1 MTSTLSPFPK
11 VPPSKATHV
20 KPAKITRVLPESIA
34 EELGFEPGDR
44 IVSINGEKPRDLIDY
59 NFLCADEYLRL
70 EVLDTGDRSHTIDLE
85 KDFDSELG
93 LEFETAVFD
102 GLMQCN
108 NRCPFCFIDQQP
120 PGKRESL
127 YLKDDDYRLSFLY
140 GSYLTLTNLTR
151 SAWDRIEQL
160 RLSPL
165 YVSVHAT
172 EPAVREKLLKNDR
185 AGEILNQLQW
195 FRDRRLQIHA
205 QVVLCP
211 GINDGAHLETTLR
224 DLAGFYNADPNRP
237 QSARAVDLG
246 ARASGLQSRAW
257 ALGEGG
263 EGSVASFHDDGQ
275 IDKGQDEGQENNAKY
290 SAKHH
295 AENES
300 YEVEGFDN
308 KLDTEDFEEG
318 VDPGFE
324 GDFEGGAIAY
334 EIDDDQEGGDDEEW
348 DDAEL
353 DRAAEGGDDWL
364 PPTVTSVAVVPVG
377 LTRFRPDLDEL
388 DPVSPAKAREVIDQV
403 QALQAEC
410 RETLGSTFVWLAD
423 EWFVI
428 AGQALP
434 PLEAYEKFPQID
446 NGVGS
451 IRLFVDRFEQ
461 AIAQRI
467 STLPPAQGPHTL
479 PTPRRYTWVVGNM
492 VKLAFAPLVDQLNTI
507 DGLTVTLAA
516 LNSDYWGQQFTVTGL
531 LTGSDLWKS
540 LQGVDLGDGI
550 LLPSLMLK
558 HGDPRFLDDITVE
571 ELGDRLGV
579 PITIITDAD
588 SLVDNCLGHT
598 VSGKP
603 GNHTQG

>member
-1 MTSTLSPFPK
+1 MSSTVSTSTKATNKETIPGF
-11 VPPSKATHV
+11 SKASNV

-70 EVLDTGDRSHTIDLE
+70 EILDAGDQQHIVDLE

-211 GINDGAHLETTLR
+211 GINDGEHLETTLR
-224 DLAGFYNADPNRP
+224 DLADFYNADPNRP
-237 QSARAVDLG
+237 QSALSADLG
-246 ARASGLQSRAW
+246 ARAAGLQSRAW
-257 ALGEGG
+257 ALSEGG
-263 EGSVASFHDDGQ
+263 EGSVASFHDESQTD
-275 IDKGQDEGQENNAKY
+275 NAQGNR
-290 SAKHH
+290 
-295 AENES
+295 ENEDAGDHGYAVDKCDGG
-300 YEVEGFDN
+300 YEAEAFDGEEFEA
-308 KLDTEDFEEG
+308 EDFEEG
-318 VDPGFE
+318 DEREFE
-324 GDFEGGAIAY
+324 ESVEGAIAY
-334 EIDDDQEGGDDEEW
+334 EIDDDEEW
-348 DDAEL
+348 DEEDWDDGEL
-353 DRAAEGGDDWL
+353 DGNDDWL
-364 PPTVTSVAVVPVG
+364 QPTVTSVAVVPVG

-388 DPVSPAKAREVIDQV
+388 EPVSPAKAREVIAQV
-403 QALQAEC
+403 QALQAEF
-410 RETLGSTFVWLAD
+410 RETFGSTFVWLAD

-428 AGQALP
+428 AGQDLP
-434 PLEAYEKFPQID
+434 TLEAYENFPQID

-467 STLPPAQGPHTL
+467 STLTAEQGPL
-479 PTPRRYTWVVGNM
+479 QLLQPRRYTWVVGTM

-507 DGLTVTLAA
+507 EGLTVT
-516 LNSDYWGQQFTVTGL
+516 
-531 LTGSDLWKS
+531 
-540 LQGVDLGDGI
+540 
-550 LLPSLMLK
+550 
-558 HGDPRFLDDITVE
+558 
-571 ELGDRLGV
+571 
-579 PITIITDAD
+579 
-588 SLVDNCLGHT
+588 
-598 VSGKP
+598 
-603 GNHTQG
+603 